1 MSNGNV
7 NLLLFG
13 SVNGHHR
20 VPVNKQFYINKA
32 NFLLHFFTYFIRY
45 KANRVNFLNFT
56 YHFDTIFTYFINL
69 Y

>member
-32 NFLLHFFTYFIRY
+32 NFLLHFLPILLGIKLIELTF
-45 KANRVNFLNFT
+45 
-56 YHFDTIFTYFINL
+56 
-69 Y
+69 